1 MLSPHLAFI
10 VRGRARPQGSKRLI
24 GRAMVESSSHL
35 RPWRSDVR
43 SAALDAVPDDWDLTL
58 PCTVL
63 CIATFHRP
71 KSHFNVHGLKK
82 SAPLHPITRSV
93 GDSDKLLRAILDS
106 LTEVIYRDD
115 SYVTTA
121 SFTKRYTTNEEH
133 EQCEVSI
140 IQHQSTI

>member
-1 MLSPHLAFI
+1 MMLSPSLSFT

-24 GRAMVESSSHL
+24 GKAMVESSNHV

-43 SAALDAVPDDWDLTL
+43 STALDHVPTDWDLSL

-63 CIATFHRP
+63 CIATFYRP
-71 KSHFNVHGLKK
+71 KSHFNKSGLKS
-82 SAPLHPITRSV
+82 SAPKYPISRSI

-106 LTEVIYRDD
+106 LTNVIYTDD

-121 SFTKRYTTNEEH
+121 SFTKRFTTGNEH
-133 EQCEVSI
+133 EQCEISI
-140 IQHQSTI
+140 IQHI